1 MPLIILGGLWLVHVA
16 ILMLA
21 LSLDPQ
27 QHIKGYHEPLMI
39 FSAAILMMLGVGW
52 LLSSFL
58 SSPPISASVAIGA
71 TMVSFLLIAHV
82 GERADLP
89 NPTIVLLMGT
99 IPAAA
104 GLCALV
110 AGSVHYL
117 WRVAP

>member
-1 MPLIILGGLWLVHVA
+1 VPLIILGGLWLVHVA

-52 LLSSFL
+52 LL
-58 SSPPISASVAIGA
+58 SVAIGA